1 MKLLVL
7 CIYVLGSATSN
18 LADSEVKRQFKNAIR
33 TVEDNFDVCMT
44 ENNITRD
51 DWYKE
56 EEVMT
61 GVHAEPENEERTR
74 KLGCAIVC
82 VLKKENLM
90 EGSNIK
96 EGKVHAK
103 INKEAAGSPKEGQI
117 HKVARD
123 CMKEVRNITEECEK
137 GFTLFT
143 CVIKAAHKL
152 QKHEEHK
159 RIETDENEEAE
170 QTV

>member
-7 CIYVLGSATSN
+7 CICVLGFATSN
-18 LADSEVKRQFKNAIR
+18 LADSEIKRQFKNAVR

-44 ENNITRD
+44 ENNITQV

-56 EEVMT
+56 EEIMT

-90 EGSNIK
+90 EGSNIQ

-103 INKEAAGSPKEGQI
+103 INREVAGYPGEAQI

-137 GFTLFT
+137 GFALFACAT
-143 CVIKAAHKL
+143 KAAHKL
-152 QKHEEHK
+152 QKHEEHE
-159 RIETDENEEAE
+159 RVETDENEEAE